1 MPLYRRGHNG
11 PPRPSGYR
19 NVMNGRDNI
28 SQLMPGQRRQQ
39 AQCRLVRLCRDLNQ
53 VVVGWLFIGAPV
65 QSAPDA
71 LDRSRS
77 LQALK
82 PAP

>member
-1 MPLYRRGHNG
+1 MPLHRRGHNRL
-11 PPRPSGYR
+11 PCPARYR
-19 NVMNGRDNI
+19 NVMNGRDDI
-28 SQLMPGQRRQQ
+28 SQLMPGQRRNQ
-39 AQCRLVRLCRDLNQ
+39 AQRRLVGLRRDLDQ
-53 VVVGWLFIGAPV
+53 VLVDWLFTGPPV

-71 LDRSRS
+71 LNRAGS